1 MQAGNGNGTAEESI
15 RAVLD
20 GLRATTKHDDPVAGL
35 DASEV
40 KAILDDA
47 CSTTSDAFAELPGAD
62 AGRFVDVLRR
72 LSRVDQ
78 QISRHRTAQRIGK
91 VLTRLETAPCSVRA
105 LVDLAPTL
113 VCELGLDR
121 SFISRVD
128 DGLWISEVVCVPG
141 DPKWAQAINTAGQQ
155 HPQPLVPELME
166 SELVR
171 RRQPIVVHDVQ
182 NSPRVHRAIAEESRS
197 RSYVA
202 APITSSNRVVG
213 MLHADY
219 FMQGREI
226 DDADAAML
234 TSFACALQLAL
245 SRARIVE
252 HVQAIGDTLTGAATD
267 LATTLTGA
275 QESFFAKPPGPRAS
289 TVAAEPRRARPTD
302 TGGPVRGLLTRRE
315 LEVLELV
322 ALGRTNAAIA
332 SRLVISEGTVKQHV
346 KHILRKLR
354 VENRAEAVSRLYQ
367 SANH

>member
-1 MQAGNGNGTAEESI
+1 MHTGSGNGNGTVEESI

-35 DASEV
+35 DASEAR
-40 KAILDDA
+40 AILDDA
-47 CSTTSDAFAELPGAD
+47 CSTVSEAFAELPEAA
-62 AGRFVDVLRR
+62 AGRFLDVLRR

-78 QISRHRTAQRIGK
+78 QMSRQRTAQRIGK
-91 VLTRLETAPCSVRA
+91 VLTRLETAPCSVRG
-105 LVDLAPTL
+105 LVELAPTL

-121 SFISRVD
+121 SFISRIE
-128 DGLWISEVVCVPG
+128 DGLWTPEVVCVPG
-141 DPKWAQAINTAGQQ
+141 DPQWEQSINTAGQQ
-155 HPQPLVPELME
+155 HPQPLTPELME
-166 SELVR
+166 TELVR
-171 RRQPIVVHDVQ
+171 RRQPLVVYDVQ
-182 NSPRVHRAIAEESRS
+182 GNPRVHRVLAEETRS

-202 APITSSNRVVG
+202 APITSGNRVIG

-219 FMQGREI
+219 YMQGREI
-226 DDADAAML
+226 DDADAEML
-234 TSFACALQLAL
+234 TSLGCALQLAL
-245 SRARIVE
+245 SRAHIVE

-267 LATTLTGA
+267 LATTLSGA
-275 QESFFAKPPGPRAS
+275 HESPFGRPSGSGASDAEHRRTRPGPA
-289 TVAAEPRRARPTD
+289 
-302 TGGPVRGLLTRRE
+302 GGPVRGLLTRRE

-367 SANH
+367 SATH